1 MNLENNASSKEFL
14 ILTKYKDFM
23 NILDKIIENIPKKD
37 YFYKN
42 KLKELSIELLYFIN
56 KTNNEDNYK
65 LISSYKV
72 EINSLIN
79 TIDYIIERLFIKGY
93 ISETSLKKVSYKL
106 SEINRMS
113 NKWLDNKIDY
123 DSKNK

>member
-1 MNLENNASSKEFL
+1 
-14 ILTKYKDFM
+14 M

-42 KLKELSIELLYFIN
+42 KLKELSIDLLYSIN

-65 LISSYKV
+65 FISSYKV
-72 EINSLIN
+72 EINSFIN

-93 ISETSLKKVSYKL
+93 IAETSLKKVSYKL

-113 NKWLDNKIDY
+113 NKWLNNKIDY

>member
-65 LISSYKV
+65 YISSYKV

-93 ISETSLKKVSYKL
+93 IAETSLKKVSYKL
-106 SEINRMS
+106 SEINMMS

>member
-23 NILDKIIENIPKKD
+23 NVLDKIIENIPKKD

-42 KLKELSIELLYFIN
+42 KLKELSIKLLYSIN
-56 KTNNEDNYK
+56 RTNNEDNYK

-79 TIDYIIERLFIKGY
+79 TIDYIIEILFIKDY
-93 ISETSLKKVSYKL
+93 IAETSLKKISYKL
-106 SEINRMS
+106 SEINRMC
-113 NKWLDNKIDY
+113 NKWLNNKIDY
-123 DSKNK
+123 DNKNK

>member
-42 KLKELSIELLYFIN
+42 KLKELSIELLYSIN

-65 LISSYKV
+65 FISSYKV

-79 TIDYIIERLFIKGY
+79 TIDYIIEILFIKDY
-93 ISETSLKKVSYKL
+93 IAETSLKKISYKL
-106 SEINRMS
+106 SEINRMC
-113 NKWLDNKIDY
+113 NKWLNNKIDY
-123 DSKNK
+123 DNKNK

>member
-1 MNLENNASSKEFL
+1 MNLSSSREFL
-14 ILTKYKDFM
+14 IINKYKEFI
-23 NILDKIIENIPKKD
+23 NILDNLIENIPKKD
-37 YFYKN
+37 YFYKD
-42 KLKELSIELLYFIN
+42 KLKDLSIKLLYFIN
-56 KTNNEDNYK
+56 KVNNEDNYK

-93 ISETSLKKVSYKL
+93 IAETSLKKVSYKL

>member
-1 MNLENNASSKEFL
+1 MVYVDFL
-14 ILTKYKDFM
+14 
-23 NILDKIIENIPKKD
+23 IIENIPKKD

-93 ISETSLKKVSYKL
+93 IAETSLKKVSYKL
-106 SEINRMS
+106 SEINRMC

>member
-23 NILDKIIENIPKKD
+23 NILDNIIENIPKKD

-42 KLKELSIELLYFIN
+42 KLKELSIELLYSIN

-93 ISETSLKKVSYKL
+93 IVETSLKKVSYKL
-106 SEINRMS
+106 SEINRMC

>member
-42 KLKELSIELLYFIN
+42 KLKELSIELLYSIN
-56 KTNNEDNYK
+56 KTNNEDNYIAGALVVK
-65 LISSYKV
+65 CKDKISILVSGYDKKYQSFSPNYFLFYKKIRKQNIV
-72 EINSLIN
+72 TNDVKKKNNLELGV
-79 TIDYIIERLFIKGY
+79 II
-93 ISETSLKKVSYKL
+93 
-106 SEINRMS
+106 
-113 NKWLDNKIDY
+113 
-123 DSKNK
+123 

>member
-42 KLKELSIELLYFIN
+42 KLKELSIELLYSIN

-93 ISETSLKKVSYKL
+93 IVETSLKKVSYKL

>member
-1 MNLENNASSKEFL
+1 
-14 ILTKYKDFM
+14 M

-93 ISETSLKKVSYKL
+93 IAETSLKKVSYKL
-106 SEINRMS
+106 SEIKRMS

>member
-65 LISSYKV
+65 LISSYKL

-93 ISETSLKKVSYKL
+93 IAETSLKNVSYKL

>member
-23 NILDKIIENIPKKD
+23 NILDKIIENNPKKD

-42 KLKELSIELLYFIN
+42 KLKELSIELLYSIN

-65 LISSYKV
+65 
-72 EINSLIN
+72 
-79 TIDYIIERLFIKGY
+79 
-93 ISETSLKKVSYKL
+93 
-106 SEINRMS
+106 
-113 NKWLDNKIDY
+113 
-123 DSKNK
+123 

>member
-93 ISETSLKKVSYKL
+93 IAKTSLKKVSYKL

>member
-93 ISETSLKKVSYKL
+93 IAETSSKKVSYKL

-113 NKWLDNKIDY
+113 NKWLDNKIYY

>member
-1 MNLENNASSKEFL
+1 
-14 ILTKYKDFM
+14 M

-42 KLKELSIELLYFIN
+42 KLKELSIELLYSIN

-65 LISSYKV
+65 FINSYKV

-93 ISETSLKKVSYKL
+93 IAETSLKKVSYKL

>member
-93 ISETSLKKVSYKL
+93 IAETSSKKVSYKL

>member
-14 ILTKYKDFM
+14 ILTKYKDLM

-42 KLKELSIELLYFIN
+42 KLKKLSIELLYSIN

-93 ISETSLKKVSYKL
+93 IEETSLKKISYKL

>member
-1 MNLENNASSKEFL
+1 MHKPIPSSKA
-14 ILTKYKDFM
+14 
-23 NILDKIIENIPKKD
+23 
-37 YFYKN
+37 
-42 KLKELSIELLYFIN
+42 IELLYSIN

-93 ISETSLKKVSYKL
+93 IAETSLKKVSYKL

>member
-23 NILDKIIENIPKKD
+23 NILDKIIENISKKD

-42 KLKELSIELLYFIN
+42 KLKELSIELLYSIN

-65 LISSYKV
+65 YISGAYKV

-79 TIDYIIERLFIKGY
+79 TIDYIIER
-93 ISETSLKKVSYKL
+93 
-106 SEINRMS
+106 
-113 NKWLDNKIDY
+113 
-123 DSKNK
+123 

>member
-42 KLKELSIELLYFIN
+42 KLKELSIELLYSIN

-65 LISSYKV
+65 FISSYKV
-72 EINSLIN
+72 EINALIN
-79 TIDYIIERLFIKGY
+79 TIDYIIERLFINGY
-93 ISETSLKKVSYKL
+93 IAETSLKKVSYKL
-106 SEINRMS
+106 SEINRMC
-113 NKWLDNKIDY
+113 NKWLDYKIDY

>member
-42 KLKELSIELLYFIN
+42 KLKELSIELLYSIN

-79 TIDYIIERLFIKGY
+79 TIDYIIEILFIKGY
-93 ISETSLKKVSYKL
+93 IAETSLKKVSYKL

>member
-14 ILTKYKDFM
+14 ILSKYKDFM

-42 KLKELSIELLYFIN
+42 KLKELSIELLYSIN

-65 LISSYKV
+65 FINSYKV

-93 ISETSLKKVSYKL
+93 IAETSLKKVSYKL
-106 SEINRMS
+106 SEINRMC
-113 NKWLDNKIDY
+113 NK
-123 DSKNK
+123 

>member
-1 MNLENNASSKEFL
+1 MVLMWGIVFQ
-14 ILTKYKDFM
+14 
-23 NILDKIIENIPKKD
+23 
-37 YFYKN
+37 
-42 KLKELSIELLYFIN
+42 SILYFIN

-79 TIDYIIERLFIKGY
+79 TIDYIIERIFIKGY
-93 ISETSLKKVSYKL
+93 IAETSLKKVSYKL

-123 DSKNK
+123 DSKNKWFVRYI

>member
-1 MNLENNASSKEFL
+1 
-14 ILTKYKDFM
+14 M

-42 KLKELSIELLYFIN
+42 KLKELSIELLYSIN

-93 ISETSLKKVSYKL
+93 IAETSLKKVSYKL